1 MYAKQ
6 DARLYAHVPVWCW
19 PWLWWQLW
27 HLKAWIL
34 ETGLDVAVAVDQR
47 GNLRVTYVS
56 DDPHA
61 PKRWKAE
68 HMREYVRPFA
78 DMLKDHERPVM
89 PAEAGGFGRQLL
101 SCAALSAV
109 GARFAKQVPYRPF
122 GPHMNQA
129 QGWDPPRSFPRF
141 RTGLSPQPG

>member
-56 DDPHA
+56 DDPNA

-78 DMLKDHERPVM
+78 DMLKDHQRPLIV
-89 PAEAGGFGRQLL
+89 AELVF
-101 SCAALSAV
+101 CEALKCFAP
-109 GARFAKQVPYRPF
+109 RFAKQVPYWPF

-129 QGWDPPRSFPRF
+129 QGWDPPGYSQWF
-141 RTGLSPQPG
+141 RTGQSPQLG